1 MTNQNIFFK
10 SVNSFICL
18 ILLLSPAF
26 VLADRH
32 MGAMGGEYGGHGMV
46 GMGYGMGPMGMMR
59 GGMGMMGF
67 GPYGMLKLS
76 EQQREKIRSIQL
88 ETRKE
93 HQALMEKIAEQ
104 REKMHML
111 MNSEPRKTN
120 DITKVFDEI
129 TKIQR
134 SIVVSMIETMNKMD
148 AVLDK
153 DQRAELREYRNN
165 YMGYGMMW

>member
-1 MTNQNIFFK
+1 MTNQNVFFK
-10 SVNSFICL
+10 SVYSVICL

-26 VLADRH
+26 VFADRH
-32 MGAMGGEYGGHGMV
+32 MGTMDGEYGRHGMM
-46 GMGYGMGPMGMMR
+46 GMGYGIGPMGMIS

-93 HQALMEKIAEQ
+93 HLALMENIVEQ
-104 REKMHML
+104 HEKMHKL
-111 MNSEPRKTN
+111 MNAEPRKTN

-129 TKIQR
+129 TKVQR
-134 SIVVSMIETMNKMD
+134 SMVVSMIETMNKMD

-165 YMGYGMMW
+165 DMGYGMMW